1 MSRTVDRILALHA
14 DDQRFAK
21 FGIYVC
27 IECGKTQPCP
37 TIRTVE
43 SEQILVQRRD
53 EFRRSRRELRKSRTY
68 HWISESE
75 AVR

>member
-1 MSRTVDRILALHA
+1 MSRTVDRILTLHA

-27 IECGKTQPCP
+27 SECGKTQPCP

-43 SEQILVQRRD
+43 SERILTLRRS
-53 EFRRSRRELRKSRTY
+53 EWYRSRRELRKNHTY